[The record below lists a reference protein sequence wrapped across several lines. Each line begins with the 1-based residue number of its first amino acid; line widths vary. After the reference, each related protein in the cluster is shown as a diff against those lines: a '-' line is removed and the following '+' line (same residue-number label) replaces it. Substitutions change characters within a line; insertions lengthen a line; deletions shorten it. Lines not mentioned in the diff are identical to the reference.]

1 MASSNSTANP
11 TNENTH
17 LLVNRDGARKAFEG
31 ADIEASRN
39 YHDNRHNNG
48 EQQEEPHQTEGGI
61 LKPLIF
67 GGLDGI
73 LTSFAIVAGAV
84 GGAVGPKVVLIL
96 GFSNIFA
103 DALAMGV
110 GEFLSSKAESEW
122 ILSERKREMWEMENY
137 PEGEIQEMIDIYEE
151 KGMTREDAKAVITT
165 MAKYKDFFV
174 NIMMAEELELNVP
187 PDDYKTE
194 SFKDGIIMFCS
205 FAFFGALPLLGYVI
219 IPTTFPNLD
228 DFFLFYTA
236 CTVTGIVLF
245 IMGCIK
251 SIFSASKWYIS
262 GLETFLL
269 GGACATVAYT
279 IGQAVDS
286 IIDEK

>member
-1 MASSNSTANP
+1 MSSSNPIGNHTSD
-11 TNENTH
+11 ENTH
-17 LLVNRDGARKAFEG
+17 LLVDKDGARKAFEG
-31 ADIEASRN
+31 EDVEASRN
-39 YHDNRHNNG
+39 YHDNRHIK
-48 EQQEEPHQTEGGI
+48 QQEEPHQTEGGI

-122 ILSERKREMWEMENY
+122 ILSELKREMWEMENY
-137 PEGEIQEMIDIYEE
+137 PEGEIQEMIDIYE
-151 KGMTREDAKAVITT
+151 KRGMSRDDAKAVITT

-187 PDDYKTE
+187 SDDYKTE

-205 FAFFGALPLLGYVI
+205 FALFGALPLLGYVI
-219 IPTTFPNLD
+219 IPATFPNLD
-228 DFFLFYTA
+228 ESCLFRTA
-236 CTVTGIVLF
+236 CTVTAIVLF

-251 SIFSASKWYIS
+251 SNFSASKWYIS
-262 GLETFLL
+262 GLETLLL
-269 GGACATVAYT
+269 GGACATVAFT
-279 IGQAVDS
+279 IGQVVDS